1 MKRFDIMKE
10 IFRLECE
17 KDDLIP
23 LLYLNEDDD
32 TLIEKLEDINYRI
45 EELDELLEE
54 YLEED

>member
-17 KDDLIP
+17 KEDLFP
-23 LLYLNEDDD
+23 LLYLNEDDEL
-32 TLIEKLEDINYRI
+32 LIEKLEDINCQI
-45 EELDELLEE
+45 EALDDLLEE